1 MNLNKRL
8 VLLLFPIILF
18 GYGIATF
25 FVYQYQKSSVIELEQ
40 AKLEQRMFQ
49 LQSVFK
55 EESSAVDNAMALF
68 LEGGYLSD
76 FLTSASS
83 SYRDIALSQGVNV
96 LTSQILSNKPNSRLS
111 FALYNGS
118 GDELFY
124 YERSADPFATIS
136 NEQFGVTQKMIA
148 HHITSS
154 WELFHNSSDISVVKG
169 RLLDRVAL
177 LPFKGRDINDSVQ
190 LSFAVRMDQFSDYL
204 STLEQ
209 SYNATLVWSN
219 QILPVENVFAHS
231 IQLSPNQFLTIKP
244 NASVLAR
251 PLLNLRI
258 QLIFVAFFLGVITYG
273 LLIYLISRFIT
284 APISALD
291 NELTQ
296 VMEYQKENISPTESR
311 SEIGQLS
318 KKFYVLFEQLQNNLK
333 KTHEMAIT
341 DTLTSLPNRF
351 RFYEYAKS
359 ALIKAEQDKRFVSLI
374 YIDLDN
380 FKFVNDKLGHEAGD
394 DLLCFLANDLQR
406 LIKPILQSQGGCMV
420 SRLSGD
426 EFAIVLTH
434 KVAVDE
440 ADDLA
445 QSVVALFERGY
456 QSDHYYFPVSASM
469 GIATYPADGH
479 NLKELIANADMAMYN
494 AKRSGKNRYKHY
506 SENIA
511 SAARRTKSIE
521 TQLKMIDCDKEFSLV
536 YMPYTSANMQIKG
549 FEVLIRWHSAEL
561 GEIHP
566 DEFIPIAEQ
575 TGTYAKM
582 IDCDKEFSLV
592 YMPYT
597 SANMQIKG
605 FEVLIRWHSAELGEI
620 HPDEFIPIAEQ
631 TGTYAKIDHWVFE
644 TAFKS
649 LPKIRDVFGE
659 ECVLSI
665 NISAAELGHHVV
677 LDRLIELK
685 EQYGIE
691 DKSIELELTETFSYV
706 QTSSVFD
713 VLNGLQKAGF
723 SIAIDDFG
731 VGYTPLLHM
740 IDYPVDKVKLD
751 KVLTERVTNP
761 EYAKLLPALIELCHL
776 QDIVVTAEG
785 IENTS
790 QYKNLREAG
799 CDFFQGYW
807 LSKPMTLD
815 ELENWYYVYSNKGN
829 L

>member
-83 SYRDIALSQGVNV
+83 SYRDIALSQGLNV

-575 TGTYAKM
+575 TGTYAK
-582 IDCDKEFSLV
+582 
-592 YMPYT
+592 
-597 SANMQIKG
+597 
-605 FEVLIRWHSAELGEI
+605 
-620 HPDEFIPIAEQ
+620 
-631 TGTYAKIDHWVFE
+631 IDHWVFE

>member
-83 SYRDIALSQGVNV
+83 SYRDIALSQGLNV

-440 ADDLA
+440 ADDMA
-445 QSVVALFERGY
+445 QSVVALFEGGY

-575 TGTYAKM
+575 TGTYAK
-582 IDCDKEFSLV
+582 
-592 YMPYT
+592 
-597 SANMQIKG
+597 
-605 FEVLIRWHSAELGEI
+605 
-620 HPDEFIPIAEQ
+620 
-631 TGTYAKIDHWVFE
+631 IDHWVFE

-649 LPKIRDVFGE
+649 LPKIRDIFGE

>member
-83 SYRDIALSQGVNV
+83 SYRDIALSQGLNV

-445 QSVVALFERGY
+445 QSVVALFEGGY

-521 TQLKMIDCDKEFSLV
+521 TQL
-536 YMPYTSANMQIKG
+536 
-549 FEVLIRWHSAEL
+549 
-561 GEIHP
+561 
-566 DEFIPIAEQ
+566 
-575 TGTYAKM
+575 KM

>member
-231 IQLSPNQFLTIKP
+231 IQLSPNQFLSIKP

-445 QSVVALFERGY
+445 QSVVALFEGGY

-521 TQLKMIDCDKEFSLV
+521 TQL
-536 YMPYTSANMQIKG
+536 
-549 FEVLIRWHSAEL
+549 
-561 GEIHP
+561 
-566 DEFIPIAEQ
+566 
-575 TGTYAKM
+575 KM

>member
-83 SYRDIALSQGVNV
+83 SYRDIALSQGLNV

-440 ADDLA
+440 ADGLA

-521 TQLKMIDCDKEFSLV
+521 TQL
-536 YMPYTSANMQIKG
+536 
-549 FEVLIRWHSAEL
+549 
-561 GEIHP
+561 
-566 DEFIPIAEQ
+566 
-575 TGTYAKM
+575 KM

>member
-575 TGTYAKM
+575 TGTYAK
-582 IDCDKEFSLV
+582 
-592 YMPYT
+592 
-597 SANMQIKG
+597 
-605 FEVLIRWHSAELGEI
+605 
-620 HPDEFIPIAEQ
+620 
-631 TGTYAKIDHWVFE
+631 IDHWVFE

>member
-83 SYRDIALSQGVNV
+83 SYRDIALSQGLNV

-231 IQLSPNQFLTIKP
+231 IQLSPNQFLSIKP

-445 QSVVALFERGY
+445 QSVVALFEGGY

-575 TGTYAKM
+575 TGTYAK
-582 IDCDKEFSLV
+582 
-592 YMPYT
+592 
-597 SANMQIKG
+597 
-605 FEVLIRWHSAELGEI
+605 
-620 HPDEFIPIAEQ
+620 
-631 TGTYAKIDHWVFE
+631 IDHWVFE

-649 LPKIRDVFGE
+649 LPKIREIFGE

>member
-83 SYRDIALSQGVNV
+83 SYRDIALSQGLNV

-231 IQLSPNQFLTIKP
+231 IQLSPNQFLSIKP

-440 ADDLA
+440 ADGLA

-521 TQLKMIDCDKEFSLV
+521 TQL
-536 YMPYTSANMQIKG
+536 
-549 FEVLIRWHSAEL
+549 
-561 GEIHP
+561 
-566 DEFIPIAEQ
+566 
-575 TGTYAKM
+575 KM

>member
-83 SYRDIALSQGVNV
+83 SYRDIALSQGLNV

-190 LSFAVRMDQFSDYL
+190 LSFAVRMDQFSEYL
-204 STLEQ
+204 ATLEQ

-575 TGTYAKM
+575 TGTYAK
-582 IDCDKEFSLV
+582 
-592 YMPYT
+592 
-597 SANMQIKG
+597 
-605 FEVLIRWHSAELGEI
+605 
-620 HPDEFIPIAEQ
+620 
-631 TGTYAKIDHWVFE
+631 IDHWVFE

-649 LPKIRDVFGE
+649 LPKIRDIFGE